1 MELGGVIY
9 NRQHR
14 KEAIKTEEWQLK
26 DDKRESCC
34 SLCNGGFVN
43 SIYTCVC
50 MCMCMV
56 DVINVSLKLLN
67 LNRATTWMD

>member
-50 MCMCMV
+50 V
-56 DVINVSLKLLN
+56 YG
-67 LNRATTWMD
+67 